1 MADRRRDDPGPGRY
15 AMPRWLWRDFGRP
28 VASIRFRT
36 ATLLAASV
44 CRAVKPR
51 ARSRGP
57 ISAFYR
63 HTNLACRAI
72 RAQGPGFP
80 EANEATPKFD
90 YGLQHHWA
98 TAPTAF
104 HRHCPSVPSPG
115 RHYTMKRT
123 DQEQCWASRSELSE
137 PALACPPEIE
147 PDHRTSPAR
156 GGSCFQV
163 ARQAGRRVLASQRKP
178 AVAPHGQS
186 VGNRG

>member
-1 MADRRRDDPGPGRY
+1 MPRSADHYFRYRNHDRSPDGRSEALVHLADRRRDDPGPGRY
-15 AMPRWLWRDFGRP
+15 AMPRWSWRDFGRRP

-36 ATLLAASV
+36 ATPVAASV
-44 CRAVKPR
+44 FSAVKPR

-57 ISAFYR
+57 IGAFYR
-63 HTNLACRAI
+63 HTSLACRAI

-90 YGLQHHWA
+90 HSLQHHWA

-137 PALACPPEIE
+137 PALACPSEILR
-147 PDHRTSPAR
+147 P
-156 GGSCFQV
+156 
-163 ARQAGRRVLASQRKP
+163 
-178 AVAPHGQS
+178 
-186 VGNRG
+186 NRPKLPSAWRC